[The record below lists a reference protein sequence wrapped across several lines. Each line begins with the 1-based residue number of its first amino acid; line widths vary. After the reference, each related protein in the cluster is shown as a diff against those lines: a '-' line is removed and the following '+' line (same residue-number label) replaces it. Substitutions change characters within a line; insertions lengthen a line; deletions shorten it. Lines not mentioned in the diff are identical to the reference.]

1 MNFIKPCKH
10 IHIYLTNIHIKTV
23 RARGQFYKSYFP
35 LKFLLALVYMHKV
48 LGWAIQLILQL
59 LITQSNTFLTQCTH
73 IEHML
78 EGVLVK
84 NIFAKMTA
92 VRT

>member
-1 MNFIKPCKH
+1 
-10 IHIYLTNIHIKTV
+10 
-23 RARGQFYKSYFP
+23 
-35 LKFLLALVYMHKV
+35 MHKV

-59 LITQSNTFLTQCTH
+59 LIKQSNTFLTQCTH

-78 EGVLVK
+78 EEVLIK
-84 NIFAKMTA
+84 NIFDKMTA